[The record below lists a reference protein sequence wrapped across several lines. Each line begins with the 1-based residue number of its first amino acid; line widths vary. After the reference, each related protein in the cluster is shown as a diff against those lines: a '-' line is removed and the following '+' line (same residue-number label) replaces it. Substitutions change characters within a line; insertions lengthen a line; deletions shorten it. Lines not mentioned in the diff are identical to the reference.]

1 MERVPR
7 SRGRA
12 ALSVRPIAVTFK
24 MPHLRRSN
32 SFLDSFTTKM
42 SPLRG
47 YYIIM
52 PPLQCTDSFFV
63 RHFYH
68 YVAATRLLYNY
79 AAPSVY
85 RFVFCQ
91 IFLSLCHRYAAIISS
106 CHPFSVQI
114 RFLSDISIIMSP
126 LRGYYIIMPPLQCT
140 DSFFVRHFYHY
151 VTAPRFG
158 YRFLR
163 KPFCEG
169 HFRLFCFFWVSES
182 QPVPLWREITRIVTD
197 F

>member
-1 MERVPR
+1 
-7 SRGRA
+7 
-12 ALSVRPIAVTFK
+12 
-24 MPHLRRSN
+24 
-32 SFLDSFTTKM
+32 M

-68 YVAATRLLYNY
+68 YVTAPRLLYNH
-79 AAPSVY
+79 APPSVY

-91 IFLSLCHRYAAIISS
+91 TFLSLCHRSAAIISS

-158 YRFLR
+158 YRFLS

-169 HFRLFCFFWVSES
+169 HFRLFCFFRFLNHSLSRFGGRLHGLLPISRIYDGASFAQQWSARS
-182 QPVPLWREITRIVTD
+182 YSPLL
-197 F
+197 

>member
-68 YVAATRLLYNY
+68 YV
-79 AAPSVY
+79 
-85 RFVFCQ
+85 
-91 IFLSLCHRYAAIISS
+91 
-106 CHPFSVQI
+106 
-114 RFLSDISIIMSP
+114 
-126 LRGYYIIMPPLQCT
+126 
-140 DSFFVRHFYHY
+140 
-151 VTAPRFG
+151 TAPRFG

-163 KPFCEG
+163 KTFCEG

-182 QPVPLWREITRIVTD
+182 QPVPLWRKITRIVTD